1 MTINSRMLRAT
12 ISTTLAAVGLLVL
25 IVTLTPVVSWWA
37 RALAGPWTDPSGQVL
52 VVLGGSILD
61 DGTIGQSSYWRSVYA
76 ALEFRRGQYASVVL
90 SGGGD
95 DRTPVAEAMRTFL
108 QCSGV
113 PPGVIHVEAR
123 SRNTRE
129 NALFVKPILD
139 RQPGTKVL
147 MTSDYHMFRAVRTFR
162 KIGIAVAPHPIP
174 DAIKRSVVPEGRWG
188 AFIDVATETAVIVYY
203 FAAGWI

>member
-1 MTINSRMLRAT
+1 MTINWRRLRVT
-12 ISTTLAAVGLLVL
+12 ISTGLATVGLLVL
-25 IVTLTPVVSWWA
+25 IVTVTPVVSWWA
-37 RALAGPWTDPSGQVL
+37 RALAGPWTDPTGHVL

-61 DGTIGQSSYWRSVYA
+61 DGTIGQNSYWRSAYA
-76 ALEFRRGQYASVVL
+76 ALAFRRGQYESVVL

-95 DRTPVAEAMRTFL
+95 SMPVAEAMRTFL

-113 PPGVIHVEAR
+113 PSAVIRVEAR

-139 RQPGTKVL
+139 RQSGAKVL

-162 KIGIAVAPHPIP
+162 KIGLTVTPHPIP
-174 DAIKRSVVPEGRWG
+174 DAIKRSTLPRGRWE